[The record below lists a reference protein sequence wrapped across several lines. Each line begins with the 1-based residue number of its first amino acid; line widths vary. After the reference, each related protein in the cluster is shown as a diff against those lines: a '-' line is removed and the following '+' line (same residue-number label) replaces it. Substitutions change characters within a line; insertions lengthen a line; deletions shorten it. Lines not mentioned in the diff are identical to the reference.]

1 VELDWVGSDTE
12 TGGGVA
18 VGAAAVGVEL
28 DSCDGATE
36 AGVLSDFLHPLDA
49 TRTRRRHKML
59 AFGSQPARLPKSKK
73 MFTGTFM
80 DWIKDTSL

>member
-1 VELDWVGSDTE
+1 M
-12 TGGGVA
+12 A
-18 VGAAAVGVEL
+18 VGASAAGVAASAVAVEL
-28 DSCDGATE
+28 EAGEDATE

-73 MFTGTFM
+73 MFTGTVM